1 MVRDLGYKMT
11 LVSGKIKLPFIWK
24 SVRLI
29 TDFLLVQT
37 MICNHLYTSN
47 KVFLRHMLG
56 HQHKAVHGQPCLFL
70 ILLIL
75 YNLLKSQSY
84 MAHTMAA
91 APSTIHQDVAFCKWD
106 DVALYPKRFSYRKL
120 PRPCEVRTTG
130 KVLPSASLNTFSSF
144 WSPSYPLVER
154 ESLELTLS
162 PPLLIYTFTIPIFY
176 GKTMESVPLLLVD
189 K

>member
-47 KVFLRHMLG
+47 KVFLRHVLG
-56 HQHKAVHGQPCLFL
+56 HQHKAVHGQQGLFL

-91 APSTIHQDVAFCKWD
+91 APSTIHQDVSFCKWD

-120 PRPCEVRTTG
+120 PRPW
-130 KVLPSASLNTFSSF
+130 
-144 WSPSYPLVER
+144 WSPHYR
-154 ESLELTLS
+154 KG
-162 PPLLIYTFTIPIFY
+162 PPLRFPKHLLQFLVPFLSISRARISWAHSFSTLTHLYIYYSYFLWEDNGKRTIAV
-176 GKTMESVPLLLVD
+176 GR
-189 K
+189 